1 MMVSVHALMGAAL
14 SRLCRGPKQAFLLG
28 LASHFVADMIPH
40 HDLDVLREGILLTGA
55 MTAIGLTHGVRSREF
70 AGAVGAV
77 VPDAESAVAA
87 LTSLDDGKLLL
98 PNHSLL
104 HGAEKGSI
112 RGQVLL
118 GIACLALLTVR
129 PCAAAPERGTS
140 TA

>member
-40 HDLDVLREGILLTGA
+40 HDLDVLREGLLLGGA
-55 MTAIGLTHGVRSREF
+55 LGALGLTHGVRSREF
-70 AGAVGAV
+70 AGAVGAAL
-77 VPDAESAVAA
+77 PDIESAVAV
-87 LTSLDDGKLLL
+87 LRDLPDGKLIL

-104 HGAEKGSI
+104 HGSEVSSI
-112 RGQVLL
+112 RLQMLLAVACMAVL
-118 GIACLALLTVR
+118 AMR
-129 PCAAAPERGTS
+129 PCETAPERGTS